1 MKLFQRIFNKLSNMD
16 IELWG
21 RRTAVCP
28 KETGKMK
35 LSQDRGLPDFS
46 CRGASRSAL
55 ISGGSRTAPT
65 NGVSKWGILRQF
77 LMPVEP
83 KTGHFWFR
91 AASARCH
98 KALLFLV
105 LPLLVAACSLPN
117 STPLYQ
123 SSRVLM
129 GTFVEVKI
137 PGQGEK
143 PQAAAEAIF
152 DELKR
157 VEDLTSFHKPS
168 GLGRI
173 NSAAGT
179 DPVQA
184 EPELLQLIGQGLRV
198 AQETQGAFDP
208 TVGSITRIW
217 QFSGGEP
224 RLPDAAEIAQA
235 LKRVG
240 WDKVKLDPAA
250 GMILL
255 SESGM
260 ALDLGGIAKGY
271 TLDRASEVIKKLGI
285 SSALVNLGGDILA
298 VGQRSPGKPWRVG
311 VQDPRNET
319 GMVAVASLK
328 DRVIVTSG
336 DYQRFFINNG
346 NRYHHILDPQTGY
359 PAPGLQSVTLV
370 APNGSTAEPLA
381 VAVFV
386 MGVEHGLKYIESV
399 SGVYGF
405 FIDQEGKVHMSAGA
419 DSVFE
424 MKKQ

>member
-1 MKLFQRIFNKLSNMD
+1 
-16 IELWG
+16 
-21 RRTAVCP
+21 
-28 KETGKMK
+28 
-35 LSQDRGLPDFS
+35 
-46 CRGASRSAL
+46 
-55 ISGGSRTAPT
+55 
-65 NGVSKWGILRQF
+65 
-77 LMPVEP
+77 
-83 KTGHFWFR
+83 
-91 AASARCH
+91 
-98 KALLFLV
+98 
-105 LPLLVAACSLPN
+105 
-117 STPLYQ
+117 
-123 SSRVLM
+123 
-129 GTFVEVKI
+129 
-137 PGQGEK
+137 
-143 PQAAAEAIF
+143 
-152 DELKR
+152 
-157 VEDLTSFHKPS
+157 
-168 GLGRI
+168 
-173 NSAAGT
+173 
-179 DPVQA
+179 
-184 EPELLQLIGQGLRV
+184 
-198 AQETQGAFDP
+198 
-208 TVGSITRIW
+208 
-217 QFSGGEP
+217 
-224 RLPDAAEIAQA
+224 

-271 TLDRASEVIKKLGI
+271 ALDRASEVIKKLGI

-346 NRYHHILDPQTGY
+346 NRYHHILDPHTGY
-359 PAPGLQSVTLV
+359 PAPGLQSATLV

-386 MGVEHGLKYIESV
+386 MGVERGLKYIESV
-399 SGVYGF
+399 PGVYGF
-405 FIDQEGKVHMSAGA
+405 LIDQEGKVHMSAGA